1 MAKTKEK
8 TMNEVTE
15 KEVNFGELEL
25 KIAKPSLN
33 ADKTMVVSGNF
44 TELGANIKAL
54 VEKYK
59 NTKLTMD
66 NISYVKTLKGHFT
79 SLRTGIERERKEWK
93 KVYIT
98 PASKLID
105 SMCDEL
111 QKIVEEGESALSV
124 QLEEFDNKRKE
135 ELTVILKEYVAES
148 VAKHNLRDEYA
159 TQIQLLD
166 KYYNKTQEEEDSA
179 DDIERQA
186 SELEKKQKEYDSGV
200 ELIKAECED
209 AGFLPDTYIR
219 ELNYKSAMEIIL
231 EVKADKKKA
240 KEMQDKIDSGEKV
253 VVGKSVDDEL
263 KNALDASNGFEDEED
278 KYRERILR
286 VRYLASQAKLMGRFF
301 KENNIQF
308 EFIEK

>member
-1 MAKTKEK
+1 
-8 TMNEVTE
+8 MNEVVE
-15 KEVNFGELEL
+15 KSVDFGELEL

-33 ADKTMVVSGNF
+33 ADKTMVVTGNF

-54 VEKYK
+54 VDKYK

-66 NISYVKTLKGHFT
+66 NISYVKTLNGHFT

-124 QLEEFDNKRKE
+124 QLEEFDNRRKE

-186 SELEKKQKEYDSGV
+186 VELEKKQREYDSGV

-219 ELNYKSAMEIIL
+219 ELSYKSAMEIIL
-231 EVKADKKKA
+231 EIKADKKKA
-240 KEMQDKIDSGEKV
+240 KEMQDKIDKGEKIE
-253 VVGKSVDDEL
+253 VGKPIDDAL
-263 KNALDASNGFEDEED
+263 KNALDVFNGFEDEED

>member
-1 MAKTKEK
+1 
-8 TMNEVTE
+8 MNEVKE
-15 KEVNFGELEL
+15 KEVSLGELEL

-44 TELGANIKAL
+44 TELGENIKSL

-111 QKIVEEGESALSV
+111 QKIVAEGESALSA
-124 QLEEFDNKRKE
+124 QLEEFDNRRKE
-135 ELTVILKEYVAES
+135 ELTIILKEYVADS
-148 VAKHNLRDEYA
+148 VVKHNLRTEYA
-159 TQIQLLD
+159 SQIKLLD

-186 SELEKKQKEYDSGV
+186 VELEKKQKEYDSGV
-200 ELIKAECED
+200 TLIKAECED

-219 ELNYKSAMEIIL
+219 ELSYKSAMEIIL
-231 EVKADKKKA
+231 EIKADKKRA
-240 KEMQDKIDSGEKV
+240 KEIQDKIDNGEKIV
-253 VVGKSVDDEL
+253 LGKPIDDEL

-286 VRYLASQAKLMGRFF
+286 VRYLASQAKLMGKFF

>member
-1 MAKTKEK
+1 
-8 TMNEVTE
+8 MNDIKE
-15 KEVNFGELEL
+15 KEVSFGKLEL

-44 TELGANIKAL
+44 TELGENIKSL

-111 QKIVEEGESALSV
+111 QKIVAEGESALSV
-124 QLEEFDNKRKE
+124 QLEEFDNRRKQ
-135 ELTVILKEYVAES
+135 ELTVILKEYVADS
-148 VAKHNLRDEYA
+148 VVKHNLRTEYA
-159 TQIQLLD
+159 SQIKLLD
-166 KYYNKTQEEEDSA
+166 KYYNKTQEEADSA

-186 SELEKKQKEYDSGV
+186 IELEKKQKEYDSGV
-200 ELIKAECED
+200 TLIKAECED

-219 ELNYKSAMEIIL
+219 ELSYKSAMEIIL
-231 EVKADKKKA
+231 EIKADKKRA
-240 KEMQDKIDSGEKV
+240 KEIQDKIDNGEKIV
-253 VVGKSVDDEL
+253 LGKPIDDEL
-263 KNALDASNGFEDEED
+263 KNALDISNGFEDEED

-286 VRYLASQAKLMGRFF
+286 VRYLASQAKLMGKFF

>member
-1 MAKTKEK
+1 
-8 TMNEVTE
+8 MNDIKE
-15 KEVNFGELEL
+15 KEVSFGELEL

-33 ADKTMVVSGNF
+33 ADKTMIVSGNF
-44 TELGANIKAL
+44 TELGENIKSL

-111 QKIVEEGESALSV
+111 QKIVAEGESALSV
-124 QLEEFDNKRKE
+124 QLEEFDNRRKQ

-166 KYYNKTQEEEDSA
+166 KYYNKTQEEADSA

-186 SELEKKQKEYDSGV
+186 VELEKKQKEYDSGV
-200 ELIKAECED
+200 TLIKAECED

-219 ELNYKSAMEIIL
+219 ELSYKSAMEIIL
-231 EVKADKKKA
+231 EIKADKKRA
-240 KEMQDKIDSGEKV
+240 KEIQDKIDNGEKIV
-253 VVGKSVDDEL
+253 LGKPIDAVL
-263 KNALDASNGFEDEED
+263 KNALDISNGFEDEED

-286 VRYLASQAKLMGRFF
+286 VRYLASQAKLMGKFF

>member
-1 MAKTKEK
+1 
-8 TMNEVTE
+8 MNDIKE
-15 KEVNFGELEL
+15 KEVSFGELEL

-44 TELGANIKAL
+44 TELGSHIQAL

-59 NTKLTMD
+59 GTVLTED
-66 NISYVKTLKGHFT
+66 NVPYVKTLKGHFT

-111 QKIVEEGESALSV
+111 QKIVAEGESALSV
-124 QLEEFDNKRKE
+124 QLEEFDNRRKQ
-135 ELTVILKEYVAES
+135 ELTVILKEYVADS
-148 VAKHNLRDEYA
+148 VVKHNLRTEYA
-159 TQIQLLD
+159 SQIKLLD
-166 KYYNKTQEEEDSA
+166 KYYNKTQEEADSA

-186 SELEKKQKEYDSGV
+186 IELEKKQKEYDSGV
-200 ELIKAECED
+200 TLIKAECED
-209 AGFLPDTYIR
+209 AGFLPAPYIR
-219 ELNYKSAMEIIL
+219 ELSYKSAMEIIL
-231 EVKADKKKA
+231 EIKADKKRA
-240 KEMQDKIDSGEKV
+240 KEIQDKIDNGEKIV
-253 VVGKSVDDEL
+253 LGKPIDDEL
-263 KNALDASNGFEDEED
+263 KNALDISNGFEDEEY

-286 VRYLASQAKLMGRFF
+286 VRYLASQAKLMGKFF

>member
-1 MAKTKEK
+1 
-8 TMNEVTE
+8 MNDIKE
-15 KEVNFGELEL
+15 KEVSFGELEL

-44 TELGANIKAL
+44 TELGENIKSL

-111 QKIVEEGESALSV
+111 QKIVAEGESALSV
-124 QLEEFDNKRKE
+124 QLEEFDNRRKQ
-135 ELTVILKEYVAES
+135 ELTIILKEYVAES

-186 SELEKKQKEYDSGV
+186 VELEKKQKEYDSGV
-200 ELIKAECED
+200 TLIKAECED
-209 AGFLPDTYIR
+209 AGFLPDIYIR
-219 ELNYKSAMEIIL
+219 ELNYKSATEIIL
-231 EVKADKKKA
+231 EIKADKKKA
-240 KEMQDKIDSGEKV
+240 KEMQDKIDNGEKIV
-253 VVGKSVDDEL
+253 LGKSIDDEF
-263 KNALDASNGFEDEED
+263 KNALDISNGFEDEED

>member
-1 MAKTKEK
+1 
-8 TMNEVTE
+8 MNDIKE
-15 KEVNFGELEL
+15 KEVSFGELEL

-44 TELGANIKAL
+44 TELGENIKSL

-111 QKIVEEGESALSV
+111 QKIVAEGESALSV
-124 QLEEFDNKRKE
+124 QLEEFDNRRKE
-135 ELTVILKEYVAES
+135 ELTIILKEYVADS
-148 VAKHNLRDEYA
+148 VVKHNLRTEYA
-159 TQIQLLD
+159 SQIKLLD

-186 SELEKKQKEYDSGV
+186 VELEKKQKEYDSGV
-200 ELIKAECED
+200 TLIKAECED
-209 AGFLPDTYIR
+209 AGFLPDIYIR

-231 EVKADKKKA
+231 EIKADKKKA
-240 KEMQDKIDSGEKV
+240 KEMQDKIDNGEKIV
-253 VVGKSVDDEL
+253 LGKPIDDEL

-286 VRYLASQAKLMGRFF
+286 VRYLASQAKLMGKFF

>member
-1 MAKTKEK
+1 
-8 TMNEVTE
+8 MNEVKE
-15 KEVNFGELEL
+15 KEVSFGELEL

-44 TELGANIKAL
+44 TELGENIKSL

-111 QKIVEEGESALSV
+111 QKIVAEGESALSV
-124 QLEEFDNKRKE
+124 QLEEFDNRRKQ
-135 ELTVILKEYVAES
+135 ELTIILKEYVAES

-186 SELEKKQKEYDSGV
+186 VELEKKQKEYDSGV
-200 ELIKAECED
+200 TLIKAECED
-209 AGFLPDTYIR
+209 AGFLPDIYIR
-219 ELNYKSAMEIIL
+219 ELNYKSATEIIL
-231 EVKADKKKA
+231 EIKADKKKA
-240 KEMQDKIDSGEKV
+240 KEMQDKIDNGEKIV
-253 VVGKSVDDEL
+253 LGKSIDDEL
-263 KNALDASNGFEDEED
+263 KNTLDISNGFEDEED

>member
-1 MAKTKEK
+1 
-8 TMNEVTE
+8 MNEVKE
-15 KEVNFGELEL
+15 KEVSFGELEL

-44 TELGANIKAL
+44 TELGENIKSL

-111 QKIVEEGESALSV
+111 QKIVAEGESALSV
-124 QLEEFDNKRKE
+124 QLEEFDNRRKQ
-135 ELTVILKEYVAES
+135 ELTIILKEYVAES

-186 SELEKKQKEYDSGV
+186 VELEKKQKEYDSGV
-200 ELIKAECED
+200 TLIKAECED
-209 AGFLPDTYIR
+209 AGFLPDIYIR
-219 ELNYKSAMEIIL
+219 ELNYKSATEIIL
-231 EVKADKKKA
+231 EIKADKKKA
-240 KEMQDKIDSGEKV
+240 KEMQDKIDNGEKIV
-253 VVGKSVDDEL
+253 LGKSIDDEF
-263 KNALDASNGFEDEED
+263 KNALDISNGFEDEED

>member
-1 MAKTKEK
+1 
-8 TMNEVTE
+8 MNDIKE
-15 KEVNFGELEL
+15 KEVSFGELEL

-44 TELGANIKAL
+44 TELGENIKSL

-111 QKIVEEGESALSV
+111 QKIVAEGESALSV
-124 QLEEFDNKRKE
+124 QLEEFDNRRKE
-135 ELTVILKEYVAES
+135 ELTVILKEYVADS
-148 VAKHNLRDEYA
+148 VVKHNLRTEYA
-159 TQIQLLD
+159 SQIKLLD
-166 KYYNKTQEEEDSA
+166 KYYNKTQEEADSA
-179 DDIERQA
+179 EDIEKQA
-186 SELEKKQKEYDSGV
+186 VELEKKQKEYDSGV
-200 ELIKAECED
+200 ALIKAECED
-209 AGFLPDTYIR
+209 AGFLPDIYIR

-231 EVKADKKKA
+231 EIKADKKKA
-240 KEMQDKIDSGEKV
+240 KEMQDKIDNEDKIV
-253 VVGKSVDDEL
+253 LGKPIDAEL
-263 KNALDASNGFEDEED
+263 KNALDISNEFKDEED

-286 VRYLASQAKLMGRFF
+286 VRYLASQAKLMGKFF

-308 EFIEK
+308 DFIEK

>member
-1 MAKTKEK
+1 
-8 TMNEVTE
+8 MNDIKE
-15 KEVNFGELEL
+15 KEVSFGELEL

-33 ADKTMVVSGNF
+33 ADNTMVVWGNF
-44 TELGANIKAL
+44 TELGENIKSL

-111 QKIVEEGESALSV
+111 QKIVAEGESALSA
-124 QLEEFDNKRKE
+124 QLEEFDNRRKE
-135 ELTVILKEYVAES
+135 ELTIILKEYVADS
-148 VAKHNLRDEYA
+148 VVKHNLRTEYA
-159 TQIQLLD
+159 SQIKLLD

-186 SELEKKQKEYDSGV
+186 VELEKKQKEYDSGV
-200 ELIKAECED
+200 TLIKAECED

-219 ELNYKSAMEIIL
+219 ELSYKSAMEIIL
-231 EVKADKKKA
+231 EIKADKKRA
-240 KEMQDKIDSGEKV
+240 KEIQDKIDNGEKIV
-253 VVGKSVDDEL
+253 LGKPIDDEL

-286 VRYLASQAKLMGRFF
+286 VRYLASQAKLMGKFF

>member
-1 MAKTKEK
+1 
-8 TMNEVTE
+8 MNEVKE
-15 KEVNFGELEL
+15 KEVSFGELEL

-44 TELGANIKAL
+44 TELGENIKSL

-111 QKIVEEGESALSV
+111 QKIVAEGESALSV
-124 QLEEFDNKRKE
+124 QLEEFDNRRKQ
-135 ELTVILKEYVAES
+135 ELTIILKEYVAES

-186 SELEKKQKEYDSGV
+186 VELEKKQKEYDSGV
-200 ELIKAECED
+200 TLIKAECED
-209 AGFLPDTYIR
+209 AGFLPDIYIR
-219 ELNYKSAMEIIL
+219 ELNYKSATEIIL
-231 EVKADKKKA
+231 EIKADKKKA
-240 KEMQDKIDSGEKV
+240 KEMQDKIDNGEKIV
-253 VVGKSVDDEL
+253 LGKSIDDEF
-263 KNALDASNGFEDEED
+263 KNALDISNGFEDEED

-301 KENNIQF
+301 KVNNIQF

>member
-1 MAKTKEK
+1 
-8 TMNEVTE
+8 MNDIKE
-15 KEVNFGELEL
+15 KEVSFGELEL

-44 TELGANIKAL
+44 TELGENIKSL

-111 QKIVEEGESALSV
+111 QKIVAEGESALSV
-124 QLEEFDNKRKE
+124 QLEEFDNRRKE
-135 ELTVILKEYVAES
+135 ELTIILKEYVADS
-148 VAKHNLRDEYA
+148 VVKHNLRTEYA
-159 TQIQLLD
+159 SQIKLLD
-166 KYYNKTQEEEDSA
+166 KYYNKTQEEADSA

-186 SELEKKQKEYDSGV
+186 VELEKKQKEYDSGV
-200 ELIKAECED
+200 TLIKAECED

-231 EVKADKKKA
+231 EIKADKKRA
-240 KEMQDKIDSGEKV
+240 KEIQDKIDNGEKIV
-253 VVGKSVDDEL
+253 LGKPIDAVL
-263 KNALDASNGFEDEED
+263 KNALDISNGFEDEED

-286 VRYLASQAKLMGRFF
+286 VRYLASQAKLMGKFF